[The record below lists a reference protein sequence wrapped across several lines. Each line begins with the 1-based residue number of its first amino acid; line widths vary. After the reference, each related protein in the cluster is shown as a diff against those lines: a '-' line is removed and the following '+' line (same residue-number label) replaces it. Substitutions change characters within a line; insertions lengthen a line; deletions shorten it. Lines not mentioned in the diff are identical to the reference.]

1 MKKIMHWVLAAT
13 FCICG
18 ASVFTSCS
26 NDNSDNSGSIEQAK
40 KDRKEFVAHTR
51 ATLKDLAE
59 NLNFTSWNA
68 ANTLNQYFNQ
78 YVLNNPGFEKAVLA
92 TFMQKTQQS
101 IKPVEEGSEL
111 AEMGYYSYGTVD
123 LTDFNYRFTMN
134 ANNDGFDVEP
144 ADDFEVVLNGWNP
157 VTKQLEAGL
166 YRLTLKSGGSTTYKF
181 EHAMSQQPG
190 MALVVLIPSEFQF
203 SIADRLSG
211 QWHDGFSGSFKNQ
224 VSVAD
229 GHEYAQL
236 DRDTWTV
243 TGTIASDFPG
253 VTALG
258 AKADQTTL
266 DFSVVSDLGH
276 DPKWE
281 ALDQTTLDFSV
292 VSDKVNNKGY
302 VALSWSQNGRKML
315 DLALKESGDGTGGIY
330 RLDLSQFT
338 SSASILDVIAPILT
352 TRNLNE
358 AKLTLLD
365 DLTTTLSISN
375 MAKALEVAR
384 EGAAARRAYAD
395 QATIDQ
401 YTQQLNQLV
410 SAKITC
416 KDVNQEIPMRLV
428 TTKLG
433 VDWWTMP
440 AFNFADENGYVAFTE
455 LLDPESVQYGINIIN
470 HAAEPM
476 QQSAIVVRQLLQYVQ
491 GLVSGFQ
498 QSQPAE

>member
-1 MKKIMHWVLAAT
+1 MKKIMNWVLAAT

-26 NDNSDNSGSIEQAK
+26 NDNADNAGSIEQAK

-59 NLNFTSWNA
+59 NLNFSSWNA
-68 ANTLNQYFNQ
+68 ANELNTRFNQ
-78 YVLNNPGFEKAVLA
+78 YVLNNPDFEKAVLNA
-92 TFMQKTQQS
+92 FMQKVMTS
-101 IKPVEEGSEL
+101 VKPVEAGSEL
-111 AEMGYYSYGTVD
+111 AAMGYQMYGTVD

-134 ANNDGFDVEP
+134 ANNDGFDVEA
-144 ADDFEVVLNGWNP
+144 ADDFEVILNAWNP
-157 VTKQLEAGL
+157 TTQQVEAGL

-243 TGTIASDFPG
+243 AGTITSDFAG

-266 DFSVVSDLGH
+266 DFSVVSD
-276 DPKWE
+276 
-281 ALDQTTLDFSV
+281 
-292 VSDKVNNKGY
+292 KVNNKGD

-338 SSASILDVIAPILT
+338 SSASILDVIGAIMTSRTLD
-352 TRNLNE
+352 E
-358 AKLTLLD
+358 GKLTLLD
-365 DLTTTLSISN
+365 DLTTTVSISD
-375 MAKALEVAR
+375 MQEALQVAR
-384 EGAAARRAYAD
+384 EAATARRNYAD
-395 QATIDQ
+395 QKTIDQ
-401 YTQQLNQLV
+401 YTQKLNELV
-410 SAKITC
+410 KCEMTC
-416 KDVNQEIPMRLV
+416 KGVNQEISMRLM
-428 TTKLG
+428 TTKFG
-433 VDWWTMP
+433 VDWWSMP
-440 AFNFADENGYVAFTE
+440 SFNFADENGYVAFTE
-455 LLDPESVQYGINIIN
+455 LLDPESVQYGINIID

>member
-1 MKKIMHWVLAAT
+1 MKKILNWVLAT
-13 FCICG
+13 TLVCG

-26 NDNSDNSGSIEQAK
+26 NDNSDNAGSIEQAK

-51 ATLKDLAE
+51 AKLKDLAE

-111 AEMGYYSYGTVD
+111 AEMGYQMYSTVD

-134 ANNDGFDVEP
+134 ANNDGFDVEA
-144 ADDFEVVLNGWNP
+144 ADDFEVILNAWNP
-157 VTKQLEAGL
+157 TTQQVEAGL

-243 TGTIASDFPG
+243 AGTITSDFAG

-266 DFSVVSDLGH
+266 DFSVVSD
-276 DPKWE
+276 
-281 ALDQTTLDFSV
+281 
-292 VSDKVNNKGY
+292 KVNNKGD

-338 SSASILDVIAPILT
+338 SSASILDVIGAIMTSRTLD
-352 TRNLNE
+352 E
-358 AKLTLLD
+358 GKLTLLD
-365 DLTTTLSISN
+365 DLTTTVSISD
-375 MAKALEVAR
+375 MQEALQVAH
-384 EGAAARRAYAD
+384 EAATARRNYAD
-395 QATIDQ
+395 QKTIDQ
-401 YTQQLNQLV
+401 YTQKLNELV
-410 SAKITC
+410 KCEMTC
-416 KDVNQEIPMRLV
+416 KGVNQEISMRLM
-428 TTKLG
+428 TTKFG
-433 VDWWTMP
+433 VDWWSMP
-440 AFNFADENGYVAFTE
+440 SFNFADENGYVAFTE
-455 LLDPESVQYGINIIN
+455 LLDPESVQYGINIID

>member
-1 MKKIMHWVLAAT
+1 MKKMMNWVLAAT
-13 FCICG
+13 LVCG

-26 NDNSDNSGSIEQAK
+26 NDNSDNAGSIEQAK

-59 NLNFTSWNA
+59 NLNFSSWNA

-134 ANNDGFDVEP
+134 ANNDGFDVEA
-144 ADDFEVVLNGWNP
+144 ADDFEVILNAWNP
-157 VTKQLEAGL
+157 TTQQVEAGL

-243 TGTIASDFPG
+243 AGTITSDFAG

-266 DFSVVSDLGH
+266 DFSVVSD
-276 DPKWE
+276 
-281 ALDQTTLDFSV
+281 
-292 VSDKVNNKGY
+292 KVNNKGD

-338 SSASILDVIAPILT
+338 SSASILDVIGAIMTSRTLD
-352 TRNLNE
+352 E
-358 AKLTLLD
+358 GKLTLLD
-365 DLTTTLSISN
+365 DLTTTVSISD
-375 MAKALEVAR
+375 MQEALQVAR
-384 EGAAARRAYAD
+384 EAATARRNYAD
-395 QATIDQ
+395 QKTIDQ
-401 YTQQLNQLV
+401 YTQKLNELV
-410 SAKITC
+410 KCEMTC
-416 KDVNQEIPMRLV
+416 KGVNQEISMRLM
-428 TTKLG
+428 TTKFG
-433 VDWWTMP
+433 VDWWSMP
-440 AFNFADENGYVAFTE
+440 SFNFADENGYVAFTE
-455 LLDPESVQYGINIIN
+455 LLDPESVQYGINIID

>member
-1 MKKIMHWVLAAT
+1 MKKMMNWVLVAT
-13 FCICG
+13 LVCG

-26 NDNSDNSGSIEQAK
+26 NDNSDNAGSIEQAK
-40 KDRKEFVAHTR
+40 KNRKEFVAHTR
-51 ATLKDLAE
+51 ATLKNLAE
-59 NLNFTSWNA
+59 NLNFSSWNA

-134 ANNDGFDVEP
+134 ANNDGFDVEA
-144 ADDFEVVLNGWNP
+144 ADDFEVILNAWNP
-157 VTKQLEAGL
+157 TTQQVEAGL

-203 SIADRLSG
+203 SISDRLSG

-243 TGTIASDFPG
+243 AGTITSDFAG

-266 DFSVVSDLGH
+266 DFSVVSD
-276 DPKWE
+276 
-281 ALDQTTLDFSV
+281 
-292 VSDKVNNKGY
+292 KVNNKGD

-338 SSASILDVIAPILT
+338 SSSSILDVIGAIMTSRTLD
-352 TRNLNE
+352 E
-358 AKLTLLD
+358 GKLTLLD
-365 DLTTTLSISN
+365 DLTTTVSISD
-375 MAKALEVAR
+375 MQEALQVAR
-384 EGAAARRAYAD
+384 EAATARRNYAD
-395 QATIDQ
+395 QKTIDQ
-401 YTQQLNQLV
+401 YTQKLNELV
-410 SAKITC
+410 KCEMTC
-416 KDVNQEIPMRLV
+416 KGVNQEISMRLM
-428 TTKLG
+428 TTKFG

-440 AFNFADENGYVAFTE
+440 AFNFADEQGYVSLVD
-455 LLDPESVQYGINIIN
+455 LLDSQSVAYGINIID
-470 HAAEPM
+470 HAAAPM
-476 QQSAIVVRQLLQYVQ
+476 QQSIIVVRQLLQYVQ
-491 GLVSGFQ
+491 GLVSAFQ
-498 QSQPAE
+498 QQGQAQQGQSQQQGVVTQ

>member
-1 MKKIMHWVLAAT
+1 MRKIMNWVLAAT
-13 FCICG
+13 FICG

-26 NDNSDNSGSIEQAK
+26 ANDANDNPSQEQAK

-59 NLNFTSWNA
+59 NLNFTSWDA
-68 ANTLNQYFNQ
+68 ANTLNIYFNQ

-111 AEMGYYSYGTVD
+111 AAMGYQMYGTVD

-134 ANNDGFDVEP
+134 ANNDGFDVEA
-144 ADDFEVVLNGWNP
+144 ADDFEVILNAWNP
-157 VTKQLEAGL
+157 TTQQVEAGL

-243 TGTIASDFPG
+243 AGTITSDFAG

-266 DFSVVSDLGH
+266 DFSVVSD
-276 DPKWE
+276 
-281 ALDQTTLDFSV
+281 
-292 VSDKVNNKGY
+292 KVNNKGD

-338 SSASILDVIAPILT
+338 SSASILDVIGAIMTSRTLD
-352 TRNLNE
+352 E
-358 AKLTLLD
+358 GKLTLLD
-365 DLTTTLSISN
+365 DLTTTVSISD
-375 MAKALEVAR
+375 MQEALQVAR
-384 EGAAARRAYAD
+384 EAATARRNYAD
-395 QATIDQ
+395 QKTIDQ
-401 YTQQLNQLV
+401 YTQKLNELV
-410 SAKITC
+410 KCEMTC
-416 KDVNQEIPMRLV
+416 KGVNQEISMRLM
-428 TTKLG
+428 TTKFG
-433 VDWWTMP
+433 VDWWSMP
-440 AFNFADENGYVAFTE
+440 SFNFADENGYVAFTE
-455 LLDPESVQYGINIIN
+455 LLDPESVQYGINIID

>member
-1 MKKIMHWVLAAT
+1 MKKMMNWGLAAT
-13 FCICG
+13 LVCG

-26 NDNSDNSGSIEQAK
+26 SDNSDNAGSIEQAK

-59 NLNFTSWNA
+59 NLNFSSWNA

-134 ANNDGFDVEP
+134 ANNDGFDVEA
-144 ADDFEVVLNGWNP
+144 ADDFEVILNAWNP
-157 VTKQLEAGL
+157 TTQQVEAGL

-243 TGTIASDFPG
+243 AGTITSDFAG

-266 DFSVVSDLGH
+266 DFSVVSD
-276 DPKWE
+276 
-281 ALDQTTLDFSV
+281 
-292 VSDKVNNKGY
+292 KVNNKSD

-338 SSASILDVIAPILT
+338 SSASILDVIGAIMTSRTLD
-352 TRNLNE
+352 E
-358 AKLTLLD
+358 GKLTLLD
-365 DLTTTLSISN
+365 DLTTTVSISD
-375 MAKALEVAR
+375 MQEALQVAR
-384 EGAAARRAYAD
+384 EAATARRNYAD
-395 QATIDQ
+395 QKTIDQ
-401 YTQQLNQLV
+401 YTQKLNELV
-410 SAKITC
+410 KCEMTC
-416 KDVNQEIPMRLV
+416 KGVNQEISMRLM
-428 TTKLG
+428 TTKFG
-433 VDWWTMP
+433 VDWWSMP
-440 AFNFADENGYVAFTE
+440 SFNFADENGYVAFTE
-455 LLDPESVQYGINIIN
+455 LLDPESVQYGINIID

-498 QSQPAE
+498 QLQPAE

>member
-1 MKKIMHWVLAAT
+1 MNWVLAAT
-13 FCICG
+13 LICG
-18 ASVFTSCS
+18 ASVFTSCTANDT
-26 NDNSDNSGSIEQAK
+26 NDNPSQEQAK

-59 NLNFTSWNA
+59 NLNFSSWNA

-101 IKPVEEGSEL
+101 IKPVEAGSEL
-111 AEMGYYSYGTVD
+111 AAMGYQMYSTVD

-134 ANNDGFDVEP
+134 ANNDGFDVEA
-144 ADDFEVVLNGWNP
+144 ADDFEVILNAWNP
-157 VTKQLEAGL
+157 TTQQVEAGL

-243 TGTIASDFPG
+243 AGTITSDFAG

-266 DFSVVSDLGH
+266 DFSVVSD
-276 DPKWE
+276 
-281 ALDQTTLDFSV
+281 
-292 VSDKVNNKGY
+292 KVNNKGD

-338 SSASILDVIAPILT
+338 SSASILDVIGAIMASRTLD
-352 TRNLNE
+352 E
-358 AKLTLLD
+358 GKLTLLD
-365 DLTTTLSISN
+365 DLTTTVSISD
-375 MAKALEVAR
+375 MQEALQVAR
-384 EGAAARRAYAD
+384 EAATARRNYAD
-395 QATIDQ
+395 QKTIDQ
-401 YTQQLNQLV
+401 YTQKLNELV
-410 SAKITC
+410 KCEMTC
-416 KDVNQEIPMRLV
+416 KGVNQEISMRLM
-428 TTKLG
+428 TTKFG
-433 VDWWTMP
+433 VDWWSMP
-440 AFNFADENGYVAFTE
+440 SFNFADENGYVAFTE
-455 LLDPESVQYGINIIN
+455 LLDPESVEYGINIID

>member
-1 MKKIMHWVLAAT
+1 MKKMMNWVLAAT
-13 FCICG
+13 FICS
-18 ASVFTSCS
+18 ASVFTACS
-26 NDNSDNSGSIEQAK
+26 NDNSDNAGSIEQAK
-40 KDRKEFVAHTR
+40 KNRKEFVAHTR
-51 ATLKDLAE
+51 AMLKDLAE

-68 ANTLNQYFNQ
+68 ANELNTHFNQ
-78 YVLNNPGFEKAVLA
+78 YVLNNPGFEKAVLNA
-92 TFMQKTQQS
+92 FMQKVMTS
-101 IKPVEEGSEL
+101 VKPVEAGSEL
-111 AEMGYYSYGTVD
+111 AAMGYQMYGTVD

-134 ANNDGFDVEP
+134 ANNDGFDVEA
-144 ADDFEVVLNGWNP
+144 ADDFEVILNAWNP
-157 VTKQLEAGL
+157 TTQQVEAGL

-211 QWHDGFSGSFKNQ
+211 QWHDGLSGSFKNQ

-243 TGTIASDFPG
+243 AGTITSDFAG

-266 DFSVVSDLGH
+266 DFSVVSD
-276 DPKWE
+276 
-281 ALDQTTLDFSV
+281 
-292 VSDKVNNKGY
+292 KVNNKGD

-315 DLALKESGDGTGGIY
+315 DLALKETGDGTGGIY

-365 DLTTTLSISN
+365 DLTTTLSISD
-375 MAKALEVAR
+375 MQEAVQVAR
-384 EGAAARRAYAD
+384 EAATARRNYAD
-395 QATIDQ
+395 QKTIDQ
-401 YTQQLNQLV
+401 YTQKLNELV
-410 SAKITC
+410 KCEMTC
-416 KDVNQEIPMRLV
+416 KGVNQEISMRLM
-428 TTKLG
+428 TTKFG
-433 VDWWTMP
+433 VDWWSMP
-440 AFNFADENGYVAFTE
+440 SFNFADENGYVAFTE
-455 LLDPESVQYGINIIN
+455 LLDPESVQYGINIID

>member
-1 MKKIMHWVLAAT
+1 MKKIMRSTFGRLFNKNWVLAAT

-26 NDNSDNSGSIEQAK
+26 NDNSNSIEQADK
-40 KDRKEFVAHTR
+40 NRKEFVAHTR

-59 NLNFTSWNA
+59 NLNFSSWNA
-68 ANTLNQYFNQ
+68 ANTLNLHFNQ
-78 YVLNNPGFEKAVLA
+78 YVLNNPDFEKAVLNA
-92 TFMQKTQQS
+92 FMQKVMTS
-101 IKPVEEGSEL
+101 VKPVEAGSEL
-111 AEMGYYSYGTVD
+111 AAMGYQMYGTVD

-134 ANNDGFDVEP
+134 AENTGFDIEE
-144 ADDFEVVLNGWNP
+144 ADDFEVILNAWNP
-157 VTKQLEAGL
+157 TTQQVEAGL

-243 TGTIASDFPG
+243 AGTITSDFAG

-258 AKADQTTL
+258 AKADKTTL
-266 DFSVVSDLGH
+266 DFSIL
-276 DPKWE
+276 
-281 ALDQTTLDFSV
+281 
-292 VSDKVNNKGY
+292 SDKVNNKGD

-338 SSASILDVIAPILT
+338 SSSSILDVIAPILT

-375 MAKALEVAR
+375 MTKALEVAR

-416 KDVNQEIPMRLV
+416 KGVNQEIPMRLV

-440 AFNFADENGYVAFTE
+440 AFNFADENGYVSLVD
-455 LLDPESVQYGINIIN
+455 LLDSQSVAYGINIID
-470 HAAEPM
+470 HAAAPM
-476 QQSAIVVRQLLQYVQ
+476 QQSIIVVRQLLQYLQ

>member
-1 MKKIMHWVLAAT
+1 MKKIMSWMLAAT
-13 FCICG
+13 LCICG

-40 KDRKEFVAHTR
+40 NNRKEFVAHTR

-59 NLNFTSWNA
+59 NLNFSSWNA

-78 YVLNNPGFEKAVLA
+78 YVLNNPDFEKAVLA

-134 ANNDGFDVEP
+134 ANNDGFDVEA
-144 ADDFEVVLNGWNP
+144 ADDFEVILNAWNP
-157 VTKQLEAGL
+157 TTQQVEAGL

-243 TGTIASDFPG
+243 AGTITSDFAG

-266 DFSVVSDLGH
+266 DFSVVSD
-276 DPKWE
+276 
-281 ALDQTTLDFSV
+281 
-292 VSDKVNNKGY
+292 KVNNKGD

-338 SSASILDVIAPILT
+338 SSASILDVIGAIMTSRTLD
-352 TRNLNE
+352 E
-358 AKLTLLD
+358 GKLTLLD
-365 DLTTTLSISN
+365 DLTTTVSISD
-375 MAKALEVAR
+375 MQEALQVAR
-384 EGAAARRAYAD
+384 EAATARRNYAD
-395 QATIDQ
+395 QKTIDQ
-401 YTQQLNQLV
+401 YTQKLNELV
-410 SAKITC
+410 KCEMTC
-416 KDVNQEIPMRLV
+416 KGVNQEISMRLM
-428 TTKLG
+428 TTKFG
-433 VDWWTMP
+433 VDWWSMP
-440 AFNFADENGYVAFTE
+440 SFNFADENGYVAFTE
-455 LLDPESVQYGINIIN
+455 LLDPESVQYGINIID

-476 QQSAIVVRQLLQYVQ
+476 QQSMIAVRQLLQYVQ

-498 QSQPAE
+498 QLQPAE

>member
-1 MKKIMHWVLAAT
+1 MRKIMNWGLAAT
-13 FCICG
+13 LVCG

-26 NDNSDNSGSIEQAK
+26 SDNSDNAGSIEQAK

-59 NLNFTSWNA
+59 NLNFSSWNA

-134 ANNDGFDVEP
+134 ANNDGFDVEA
-144 ADDFEVVLNGWNP
+144 ADDFEVILNAWNP
-157 VTKQLEAGL
+157 TTQQVEAGL

-243 TGTIASDFPG
+243 AGTITSDFAG

-266 DFSVVSDLGH
+266 DFSVVSD
-276 DPKWE
+276 
-281 ALDQTTLDFSV
+281 
-292 VSDKVNNKGY
+292 KVNNKGD

-330 RLDLSQFT
+330 RLDLLQFM
-338 SSASILDVIAPILT
+338 SSASILDVIGAIMTSRTLD
-352 TRNLNE
+352 E
-358 AKLTLLD
+358 GKLTLLD
-365 DLTTTLSISN
+365 DLTTTVSISD
-375 MAKALEVAR
+375 MQEALQVAR
-384 EGAAARRAYAD
+384 EAATARRNYAD
-395 QATIDQ
+395 QKTIDQ
-401 YTQQLNQLV
+401 YTQKLNELV
-410 SAKITC
+410 KCEMTC
-416 KDVNQEIPMRLV
+416 KGVNQEISMRLM
-428 TTKLG
+428 TTKFG
-433 VDWWTMP
+433 VDWWSMP
-440 AFNFADENGYVAFTE
+440 SFNFADENGYVAFTE
-455 LLDPESVQYGINIIN
+455 LLDPESVQYGINIID

>member
-1 MKKIMHWVLAAT
+1 MKKMMNWVLVAT
-13 FCICG
+13 LCICG

-26 NDNSDNSGSIEQAK
+26 NDNSDNAGSIEQAK
-40 KDRKEFVAHTR
+40 KNRKEFVAHTR

-59 NLNFTSWNA
+59 NLNFSSWNA

-134 ANNDGFDVEP
+134 ANNDGFDVEA
-144 ADDFEVVLNGWNP
+144 ADDFEVILNAWNP
-157 VTKQLEAGL
+157 TTQQVEAGL

-243 TGTIASDFPG
+243 AGTITSDFAG

-266 DFSVVSDLGH
+266 DFSVVSD
-276 DPKWE
+276 
-281 ALDQTTLDFSV
+281 
-292 VSDKVNNKGY
+292 KVNNKGD

-315 DLALKESGDGTGGIY
+315 DLALKESGDGTRGIY

-338 SSASILDVIAPILT
+338 SSASILDVIGAIMTSRTLD
-352 TRNLNE
+352 E
-358 AKLTLLD
+358 GKLTLLD
-365 DLTTTLSISN
+365 DLTTTVSISD
-375 MAKALEVAR
+375 MQEALQVAR
-384 EGAAARRAYAD
+384 EAATARRNYAD
-395 QATIDQ
+395 QKTIDQ
-401 YTQQLNQLV
+401 YTQKLNELV
-410 SAKITC
+410 KCEMTC
-416 KDVNQEIPMRLV
+416 KGVNQEISMRLM
-428 TTKLG
+428 TTKFG
-433 VDWWTMP
+433 VDWWSMP
-440 AFNFADENGYVAFTE
+440 SFNFADENGYVAFTE
-455 LLDPESVQYGINIIN
+455 LLDPESVQYGINIID

>member
-1 MKKIMHWVLAAT
+1 MKKMMRSTFGRLFNKNWVLVAT
-13 FCICG
+13 LCICG

-26 NDNSDNSGSIEQAK
+26 NDNSDNAGSIEQAK
-40 KDRKEFVAHTR
+40 KNRKEFVAHTR

-59 NLNFTSWNA
+59 NLNFSSWNA

-144 ADDFEVVLNGWNP
+144 ADDFEVVLNGWNS
-157 VTKQLEAGL
+157 VTQQVEAGL

-211 QWHDGFSGSFKNQ
+211 QWHDGLSGSFKNQ

-243 TGTIASDFPG
+243 AGTITSDFAG

-266 DFSVVSDLGH
+266 DFSV
-276 DPKWE
+276 
-281 ALDQTTLDFSV
+281 DQTTLDFSV
-292 VSDKVNNKGY
+292 VSDKVNNKGD

-338 SSASILDVIAPILT
+338 SSASILDVIGAIMTSRTLD
-352 TRNLNE
+352 E
-358 AKLTLLD
+358 GKLTLLD
-365 DLTTTLSISN
+365 DLTTTVSISD
-375 MAKALEVAR
+375 MQEALQVAR
-384 EGAAARRAYAD
+384 EAATARRNYAD
-395 QATIDQ
+395 QKTIDQ
-401 YTQQLNQLV
+401 YTQKLNELV
-410 SAKITC
+410 KCEMTC
-416 KDVNQEIPMRLV
+416 KGVNQEISMRLM
-428 TTKLG
+428 TTKFG
-433 VDWWTMP
+433 VDWWSMP
-440 AFNFADENGYVAFTE
+440 SFNFADENGYVAFTE
-455 LLDPESVQYGINIIN
+455 LLDPESVQYGINIID

>member
-1 MKKIMHWVLAAT
+1 MKKMMRSTFGRLFNKNLVLAAT
-13 FCICG
+13 LVCG

-134 ANNDGFDVEP
+134 ANNDGFDVEA
-144 ADDFEVVLNGWNP
+144 ADDFEVILNAWNP
-157 VTKQLEAGL
+157 TTQQVEAGL

-211 QWHDGFSGSFKNQ
+211 QWHDGLSGSFKNQ

-243 TGTIASDFPG
+243 AGTITSDFAG

-266 DFSVVSDLGH
+266 DFSVVSD
-276 DPKWE
+276 
-281 ALDQTTLDFSV
+281 
-292 VSDKVNNKGY
+292 KVNNKGD

-338 SSASILDVIAPILT
+338 SSASILDVIGAIMTSRTLD
-352 TRNLNE
+352 E
-358 AKLTLLD
+358 GKLTLLD
-365 DLTTTLSISN
+365 DLTTTVSISD
-375 MAKALEVAR
+375 MQEAVQVAR
-384 EGAAARRAYAD
+384 EAATARRNYAD
-395 QATIDQ
+395 QKTIDQ
-401 YTQQLNQLV
+401 YTQKLNELV
-410 SAKITC
+410 KCEMTC
-416 KDVNQEIPMRLV
+416 KGVNQEISMRLM
-428 TTKLG
+428 TTKFG
-433 VDWWTMP
+433 VDWWSMP
-440 AFNFADENGYVAFTE
+440 SFNFADENGYVAFTE
-455 LLDPESVQYGINIIN
+455 LLDPESVQYGINIID

-498 QSQPAE
+498 QLQPAE

>member
-1 MKKIMHWVLAAT
+1 MKKMMNWVLAAT
-13 FCICG
+13 LVCG

-59 NLNFTSWNA
+59 NLNFSSWNA

-134 ANNDGFDVEP
+134 ANNDSFDVEA
-144 ADDFEVVLNGWNP
+144 ADDFEVILNAWNP
-157 VTKQLEAGL
+157 TTQQVEAGL

-211 QWHDGFSGSFKNQ
+211 QWHDGLSGSFKNQ

-243 TGTIASDFPG
+243 AGTITSDFAG

-266 DFSVVSDLGH
+266 DFSVVSD
-276 DPKWE
+276 
-281 ALDQTTLDFSV
+281 
-292 VSDKVNNKGY
+292 KVNNKGD

-338 SSASILDVIAPILT
+338 SSASILDVIGAIMTSRTLD
-352 TRNLNE
+352 E
-358 AKLTLLD
+358 GKLTLLD
-365 DLTTTLSISN
+365 DLTTTVSISD
-375 MAKALEVAR
+375 MQEALQVAR
-384 EGAAARRAYAD
+384 EAATARRNYAD
-395 QATIDQ
+395 QKTIDQ
-401 YTQQLNQLV
+401 YTQKLNELV
-410 SAKITC
+410 KCEMTC
-416 KDVNQEIPMRLV
+416 KGVNQEISMRLM
-428 TTKLG
+428 TTKFG
-433 VDWWTMP
+433 VDWWSMP
-440 AFNFADENGYVAFTE
+440 SFNFADENGYVAFTE
-455 LLDPESVQYGINIIN
+455 LLDPESVQYGINIID

-476 QQSAIVVRQLLQYVQ
+476 QQSIIVVRQLLQYVQ
-491 GLVSGFQ
+491 GLVSAFQ
-498 QSQPAE
+498 QQGQAQQGQSQQQGVVTQ

>member
-1 MKKIMHWVLAAT
+1 MLAAT
-13 FCICG
+13 LVCG

-26 NDNSDNSGSIEQAK
+26 NDNSDNAGSIEQAK
-40 KDRKEFVAHTR
+40 KNRKEFVQHTR

-59 NLNFTSWNA
+59 NLNFSSWNA
-68 ANTLNQYFNQ
+68 ANQLNTYFNQ
-78 YVLNNPGFEKAVLA
+78 YVLNNPGFEKAVLNA
-92 TFMQKTQQS
+92 FMQKVMTS
-101 IKPVEEGSEL
+101 VKPVEAGSEL
-111 AEMGYYSYGTVD
+111 AAMGYQMYGTVD

-134 ANNDGFDVEP
+134 ADMTGFDVEA

-157 VTKQLEAGL
+157 ITQHVEAGI
-166 YRLTLKSGGSTTYKF
+166 YKVTLKSGGSTTYKF

-243 TGTIASDFPG
+243 AGTITSDFAG

-266 DFSVVSDLGH
+266 NFSIANDHEKNTG
-276 DPKWE
+276 DY
-281 ALDQTTLDFSV
+281 TF
-292 VSDKVNNKGY
+292 
-302 VALSWSQNGRKML
+302 SWSQNGRKMI
-315 DLALKESGDGTGGIY
+315 DLTLKQSRDASGGIANM
-330 RLDLSQFT
+330 DLSQFT
-338 SSASILDVIAPILT
+338 SATSIIDVFAAWLASRSLD
-352 TRNLNE
+352 E
-358 AKLTLLD
+358 GKLTLLD
-365 DLTTTLSISN
+365 DLTTTISISD
-375 MAKALEVAR
+375 MQKAVELAR
-384 EGAAARRAYAD
+384 ESAAARRSYAD
-395 QATIDQ
+395 RETIDQ

-416 KDVNQEIPMRLV
+416 KGVNQEIPMRLA

-440 AFNFADENGYVAFTE
+440 AFNFADENGYVSFVD
-455 LLDPESVQYGINIIN
+455 LLDSQSVAYGINIID

-476 QQSAIVVRQLLQYVQ
+476 QKSLIVVRQLLQYVQ

-498 QSQPAE
+498 QQNKNEKMKE

>member
-1 MKKIMHWVLAAT
+1 MKKIMSWVLAAT
-13 FCICG
+13 LVCG
-18 ASVFTSCS
+18 ASVFTACS
-26 NDNSDNSGSIEQAK
+26 NDNRDNSGSIEQAK

-59 NLNFTSWNA
+59 NLNFTSWDA

-78 YVLNNPGFEKAVLA
+78 YVLNNPDFEKAVLNA
-92 TFMQKTQQS
+92 FTLKVMTSVKR
-101 IKPVEEGSEL
+101 VEEGSEL
-111 AEMGYYSYGTVD
+111 AEMGYQMYGTVD

-134 ANNDGFDVEP
+134 ANNDGFDVEA

-157 VTKQLEAGL
+157 TTQQVEAGL
-166 YRLTLKSGGSTTYKF
+166 YRLTLKSGGSKTYKY

-243 TGTIASDFPG
+243 AGTITSDFAG

-266 DFSVVSDLGH
+266 DFSVVSD
-276 DPKWE
+276 
-281 ALDQTTLDFSV
+281 
-292 VSDKVNNKGY
+292 KVNNKGD

-338 SSASILDVIAPILT
+338 SSSSILDVIGAIMTSRTLD
-352 TRNLNE
+352 E
-358 AKLTLLD
+358 GKLTLLD
-365 DLTTTLSISN
+365 DLTTTVSISN
-375 MAKALEVAR
+375 IQEALQVAH
-384 EGAAARRAYAD
+384 EAATARRNYAD
-395 QATIDQ
+395 RKTIDQ
-401 YTQQLNQLV
+401 YTQKLNELV
-410 SAKITC
+410 KCEMTC
-416 KDVNQEIPMRLV
+416 KGVNQEISMRMM
-428 TTKLG
+428 TTKFG
-433 VDWWTMP
+433 VDWWSMP
-440 AFNFADENGYVAFTE
+440 SFNFADENGYVAFTE
-455 LLDPESVQYGINIIN
+455 LLDPESVEYGINIID

>member
-1 MKKIMHWVLAAT
+1 MKKMIRSTFGRLFNKNWVLVAT
-13 FCICG
+13 LVCG

-40 KDRKEFVAHTR
+40 NNRKEFVAHTR

-78 YVLNNPGFEKAVLA
+78 YVLNNPGFEKAVLNA
-92 TFMQKTQQS
+92 FMQKVMTS
-101 IKPVEEGSEL
+101 VKPVEAGSEL
-111 AEMGYYSYGTVD
+111 AAMGYQMYGTVD

-134 ANNDGFDVEP
+134 ADMTGFNVEA
-144 ADDFEVVLNGWNP
+144 ADDFEVILNAWNP
-157 VTKQLEAGL
+157 TTQQVEAGL
-166 YRLTLKSGGSTTYKF
+166 YRLTLKSGSTTYKF

-211 QWHDGFSGSFKNQ
+211 QWHDGLSGSFKNQ

-243 TGTIASDFPG
+243 AGTITSDFAG

-266 DFSVVSDLGH
+266 DFSVVSD
-276 DPKWE
+276 
-281 ALDQTTLDFSV
+281 
-292 VSDKVNNKGY
+292 KVNNKGD

-338 SSASILDVIAPILT
+338 SSASILDVIGAIMTSRTLD
-352 TRNLNE
+352 E
-358 AKLTLLD
+358 GKLTLLD
-365 DLTTTLSISN
+365 DLTTTVSISD
-375 MAKALEVAR
+375 MQEAVQVAR
-384 EGAAARRAYAD
+384 EAATARRNYAD
-395 QATIDQ
+395 QKTIDQ
-401 YTQQLNQLV
+401 YTQKLNELV
-410 SAKITC
+410 KCEMTC
-416 KDVNQEIPMRLV
+416 KGVNQEISMRLM
-428 TTKLG
+428 TTKFG
-433 VDWWTMP
+433 VDWWSMP
-440 AFNFADENGYVAFTE
+440 SFNFADENGYVAFTE
-455 LLDPESVQYGINIIN
+455 LLDPESVQYGINIID

>member
-1 MKKIMHWVLAAT
+1 MRKIMNWGLAAT
-13 FCICG
+13 LVCG

-26 NDNSDNSGSIEQAK
+26 SDNSDNAGSIEQAK

-59 NLNFTSWNA
+59 NLNFSSWNA

-134 ANNDGFDVEP
+134 ANNDGFDVEA
-144 ADDFEVVLNGWNP
+144 ADDFEVILNAWNP
-157 VTKQLEAGL
+157 TTQQVEAGL

-243 TGTIASDFPG
+243 AGTITSDFAG

-266 DFSVVSDLGH
+266 DFSVVSD
-276 DPKWE
+276 
-281 ALDQTTLDFSV
+281 
-292 VSDKVNNKGY
+292 KVNNKGD

-338 SSASILDVIAPILT
+338 SSASILDVIGAIMTSRTLD
-352 TRNLNE
+352 E
-358 AKLTLLD
+358 GKLTLLD
-365 DLTTTLSISN
+365 DLTTTVSISD
-375 MAKALEVAR
+375 MQEALQVAR
-384 EGAAARRAYAD
+384 EAATARRNYAD
-395 QATIDQ
+395 QKTIDQ
-401 YTQQLNQLV
+401 YTQKLNELV
-410 SAKITC
+410 KCEMTC
-416 KDVNQEIPMRLV
+416 KGVNQEISMRLM
-428 TTKLG
+428 TTKFG
-433 VDWWTMP
+433 VDWWSMP
-440 AFNFADENGYVAFTE
+440 SFNFANENGYVAFTE
-455 LLDPESVQYGINIIN
+455 LLDPESVQYGINIID

>member
-1 MKKIMHWVLAAT
+1 MKKMIRSTFGRLFNKNWVLVAT
-13 FCICG
+13 LVCG

-26 NDNSDNSGSIEQAK
+26 NDNSDNAGSIEQAK

-78 YVLNNPGFEKAVLA
+78 YVLNNPDFEKAVLNA
-92 TFMQKTQQS
+92 FMQKVMTS
-101 IKPVEEGSEL
+101 VKPVEAGSEL
-111 AEMGYYSYGTVD
+111 AAMGYQMYGTVD

-157 VTKQLEAGL
+157 VTQQLEAGL

-211 QWHDGFSGSFKNQ
+211 QWHDGLSGSFKNQ

-243 TGTIASDFPG
+243 AGTITSDFPG

-258 AKADQTTL
+258 
-266 DFSVVSDLGH
+266 H
-276 DPKWE
+276 DSKWE

-292 VSDKVNNKGY
+292 VSDKVNNKGD

-338 SSASILDVIAPILT
+338 SSASILDVIGAIMTSRTLD
-352 TRNLNE
+352 E
-358 AKLTLLD
+358 GKLTLLD
-365 DLTTTLSISN
+365 DLTTTISISD
-375 MAKALEVAR
+375 MQEALQVAR
-384 EGAAARRAYAD
+384 EAATARRNYAD
-395 QATIDQ
+395 QKTIDQ
-401 YTQQLNQLV
+401 YTQKLNELV
-410 SAKITC
+410 KCEMTC
-416 KDVNQEIPMRLV
+416 KGVNQEISMRLM
-428 TTKLG
+428 TTKFG
-433 VDWWTMP
+433 VDWWSMP
-440 AFNFADENGYVAFTE
+440 SFNFADENGYVAFTE
-455 LLDPESVQYGINIIN
+455 LLDPESVQYGINIID

>member
-1 MKKIMHWVLAAT
+1 MHWVLAAT
-13 FCICG
+13 LVCG

-26 NDNSDNSGSIEQAK
+26 NDNSDNAGSIEQAK

-68 ANTLNQYFNQ
+68 ANQLNTYFNQ
-78 YVLNNPGFEKAVLA
+78 YVLNNPGFEKAVLNA
-92 TFMQKTQQS
+92 LMQKVMTS
-101 IKPVEEGSEL
+101 VKPVEAGSEL
-111 AEMGYYSYGTVD
+111 TAMGYQMYGTVD

-134 ANNDGFDVEP
+134 ADMTGFDVEQ
-144 ADDFEVVLNGWNP
+144 ADDFEVIIGGWNP
-157 VTKQLEAGL
+157 TTQQLEADL
-166 YRLTLKSGGSTTYKF
+166 FRLTLKSGGSTTYKF

-243 TGTIASDFPG
+243 AGTIASYFPG
-253 VTALG
+253 LTAFG
-258 AKADQTTL
+258 AKA
-266 DFSVVSDLGH
+266 
-276 DPKWE
+276 
-281 ALDQTTLDFSV
+281 DQTTLDFSV
-292 VSDKVNNKGY
+292 VSDKVNNKGD

-352 TRNLNE
+352 TRSLDE

-401 YTQQLNQLV
+401 YTQQLNELV

-416 KDVNQEIPMRLV
+416 KGVNQEIPMRLA

-440 AFNFADENGYVAFTE
+440 AFNFADENGYVSFVD
-455 LLDPESVQYGINIIN
+455 LLDSQSVAYGINIID
-470 HAAEPM
+470 HAAAPM
-476 QQSAIVVRQLLQYVQ
+476 QQSMIVVRQLLQYLQ

>member
-1 MKKIMHWVLAAT
+1 MKKMMNWVLAAT
-13 FCICG
+13 LVCG

-26 NDNSDNSGSIEQAK
+26 NDNSDNAGSIEQAK

-59 NLNFTSWNA
+59 NLNFSSWNA
-68 ANTLNQYFNQ
+68 ANELNTHFNQ
-78 YVLNNPGFEKAVLA
+78 YVLNNPDFEKAVLNA
-92 TFMQKTQQS
+92 FMQKVMTS
-101 IKPVEEGSEL
+101 VKPVEAGSEL
-111 AEMGYYSYGTVD
+111 AAMGYQMYGTVD

-134 ANNDGFDVEP
+134 ADMTGFNVEA
-144 ADDFEVVLNGWNP
+144 ADDFEVILNAWNP
-157 VTKQLEAGL
+157 TTQQVEAGL

-243 TGTIASDFPG
+243 AGTIISDFAG
-253 VTALG
+253 VPAIG
-258 AKADQTTL
+258 AKA
-266 DFSVVSDLGH
+266 
-276 DPKWE
+276 
-281 ALDQTTLDFSV
+281 DQTTLDFSV
-292 VSDKVNNKGY
+292 VSDKVNNKGD

-384 EGAAARRAYAD
+384 EGAAARRSYAD

-401 YTQQLNQLV
+401 YTQQLNELV

-416 KDVNQEIPMRLV
+416 KGVNQEIPMRLA

-440 AFNFADENGYVAFTE
+440 AFNFADENGYVSFVD
-455 LLDPESVQYGINIIN
+455 LLDSQSVAYGINIID
-470 HAAEPM
+470 HAAAPM
-476 QQSAIVVRQLLQYVQ
+476 QQSMIVVRQLLQYVQ

>member
-1 MKKIMHWVLAAT
+1 MNWVLAAT
-13 FCICG
+13 MICG

-26 NDNSDNSGSIEQAK
+26 ANDANDNPSQEQAK
-40 KDRKEFVAHTR
+40 NNRKEFIQHTR
-51 ATLKDLAE
+51 AKLKDLAE
-59 NLNFTSWNA
+59 NLNFSSWNA

-111 AEMGYYSYGTVD
+111 AEMGYNSYGTVD

-134 ANNDGFDVEP
+134 ANNDGFDVEA
-144 ADDFEVVLNGWNP
+144 ADDFEVILNAWNP
-157 VTKQLEAGL
+157 TTQQVEAGL

-243 TGTIASDFPG
+243 AGTITSDFAG

-266 DFSVVSDLGH
+266 DFSVVSD
-276 DPKWE
+276 
-281 ALDQTTLDFSV
+281 
-292 VSDKVNNKGY
+292 KVNNKGD

-338 SSASILDVIAPILT
+338 SSASILDVIGAIMTSRTLD
-352 TRNLNE
+352 E
-358 AKLTLLD
+358 GKLTLLD
-365 DLTTTLSISN
+365 DLTTTVSISD
-375 MAKALEVAR
+375 MQEALQVAR
-384 EGAAARRAYAD
+384 EAATARRNYAD
-395 QATIDQ
+395 QKTIDQ
-401 YTQQLNQLV
+401 YTQKLNELV
-410 SAKITC
+410 KCEMTC
-416 KDVNQEIPMRLV
+416 KGVNQEISMRLM
-428 TTKLG
+428 TTKFG
-433 VDWWTMP
+433 VDWWSMP
-440 AFNFADENGYVAFTE
+440 SFNFADENGYVAFTE
-455 LLDPESVQYGINIIN
+455 LLDPESVQYGINIID

-476 QQSAIVVRQLLQYVQ
+476 QQSIIVVRQLLQYVQ
-491 GLVSGFQ
+491 GLVSAFQ
-498 QSQPAE
+498 QQGQAQQGQSQQQGVVTQ

>member
-1 MKKIMHWVLAAT
+1 MNWGLAAT
-13 FCICG
+13 LVCG

-26 NDNSDNSGSIEQAK
+26 SDNSDNAGSIEQAK

-59 NLNFTSWNA
+59 NLNFSSWNA

-134 ANNDGFDVEP
+134 ANNDGFDVEA
-144 ADDFEVVLNGWNP
+144 ADDFEVILNAWNP
-157 VTKQLEAGL
+157 TTQQVEAGL

-243 TGTIASDFPG
+243 AGTITSDFAG

-266 DFSVVSDLGH
+266 DFSVVSD
-276 DPKWE
+276 
-281 ALDQTTLDFSV
+281 
-292 VSDKVNNKGY
+292 KVNNKGD

-338 SSASILDVIAPILT
+338 SSASILDVIGAIMTSRTLD
-352 TRNLNE
+352 E
-358 AKLTLLD
+358 GKLTLLD
-365 DLTTTLSISN
+365 DLTTTVSISD
-375 MAKALEVAR
+375 MQEALQVAR
-384 EGAAARRAYAD
+384 EAATARRNYAD
-395 QATIDQ
+395 QKTIDQ
-401 YTQQLNQLV
+401 YTQKLNELV
-410 SAKITC
+410 KCEMTC
-416 KDVNQEIPMRLV
+416 KGVNQEISMRLM
-428 TTKLG
+428 TTKFG
-433 VDWWTMP
+433 VDWWSMP
-440 AFNFADENGYVAFTE
+440 SFNFADENGYVAFTE
-455 LLDPESVQYGINIIN
+455 LLDPESVQYGINIID

>member
-1 MKKIMHWVLAAT
+1 MRKIMNWVLAAT
-13 FCICG
+13 LVCG

-26 NDNSDNSGSIEQAK
+26 SDNSDNSGSIEQAK

-78 YVLNNPGFEKAVLA
+78 YVLNNPDFEKAVLNA
-92 TFMQKTQQS
+92 FTLKVMTSVKR
-101 IKPVEEGSEL
+101 VEEGSEL
-111 AEMGYYSYGTVD
+111 AEMGYQMYGTVD

-134 ANNDGFDVEP
+134 ANNDGFDVEA

-157 VTKQLEAGL
+157 TTQQVEAGL
-166 YRLTLKSGGSTTYKF
+166 YRLTLKSGGSTTYKY

-229 GHEYAQL
+229 GHVYAQL

-243 TGTIASDFPG
+243 AGTITSDFAG

-266 DFSVVSDLGH
+266 DFSVVSD
-276 DPKWE
+276 
-281 ALDQTTLDFSV
+281 
-292 VSDKVNNKGY
+292 KVNNKGD

-338 SSASILDVIAPILT
+338 SSSSILDVIGAIMTSRTLD
-352 TRNLNE
+352 E
-358 AKLTLLD
+358 GKLTLLD
-365 DLTTTLSISN
+365 DLTTTVSISN
-375 MAKALEVAR
+375 IQEALQVAH
-384 EGAAARRAYAD
+384 EAATARRNYAD
-395 QATIDQ
+395 RKTIDQ
-401 YTQQLNQLV
+401 YTQKLNELV
-410 SAKITC
+410 KCEMTC
-416 KDVNQEIPMRLV
+416 KGVNQEISMRMM
-428 TTKLG
+428 TTKFG
-433 VDWWTMP
+433 VDWWSMP
-440 AFNFADENGYVAFTE
+440 SFNFADENGYVAFTE
-455 LLDPESVQYGINIIN
+455 LLDPESVQYGINIID

>member
-1 MKKIMHWVLAAT
+1 MKKIMRSTFGRLFNKNWVLAAT

-26 NDNSDNSGSIEQAK
+26 NDNSNSIEQADK
-40 KDRKEFVAHTR
+40 NRKEFVAHTR

-59 NLNFTSWNA
+59 NLNFSSWNA
-68 ANTLNQYFNQ
+68 ANTLNLHFNQ
-78 YVLNNPGFEKAVLA
+78 YVLNNPDFEKAVLNA
-92 TFMQKTQQS
+92 FMQKVMTS
-101 IKPVEEGSEL
+101 VKPVEAGSEL
-111 AEMGYYSYGTVD
+111 AAMGYQMYGTVD

-134 ANNDGFDVEP
+134 ANNDGFDVEA
-144 ADDFEVVLNGWNP
+144 ADDFEVILNAWNP
-157 VTKQLEAGL
+157 TTQQVEAGL

-243 TGTIASDFPG
+243 AGTITSDFAG

-266 DFSVVSDLGH
+266 DFSVVSD
-276 DPKWE
+276 
-281 ALDQTTLDFSV
+281 
-292 VSDKVNNKGY
+292 KVNNKGD

-338 SSASILDVIAPILT
+338 SSSSILDVIAPILT

-375 MAKALEVAR
+375 MTKALEVAR

-416 KDVNQEIPMRLV
+416 KGVNQEIPMRLV

-440 AFNFADENGYVAFTE
+440 AFNFADENGYVSLVD
-455 LLDPESVQYGINIIN
+455 LLDSQSVAYGINIID
-470 HAAEPM
+470 HAAAPM
-476 QQSAIVVRQLLQYVQ
+476 QQSIIVVRQLLQYLQ